1 MKKILKKILTYSV
14 PALLFFGCTKNNAPI
29 VKQTYN
35 DLTGRFNGYFNADE
49 LYTLAIKNIE
59 NNRFE
64 NYDTLI
70 PINGYGTLDDTRGAG
85 GDFDIIIEKT
95 ELTVQTSQTKT
106 KNKNF
111 KKDDDNTITNWGD
124 DALLLMAK
132 AYYMKGEYENSLK
145 CLKYI
150 TAYFAD
156 GVDARTRKKMYKQ
169 RGSSN
174 SRSEQ
179 RELAQKQK
187 SGIDI
192 RPSKSLFVHEPTK
205 SEALVWMIKNHTAM
219 GNYSKA
225 QAVLTHA
232 KSDIGFIQ
240 ELDRELNIASAEFY
254 LQQGK
259 VNQAIQHLKDAESNT
274 KNNRVK
280 SRYQFVLAQL
290 YETVGQNTN
299 AAKYYDESRKGN
311 PNFDMAFYA
320 KFNLVK
326 MARKG
331 GYNKKEGLDL
341 LSKLIRD
348 NKNKEY
354 LDQLYYQRALFAL
367 DDKKRDDCKDFLKKS
382 VQSSIGNDV
391 QKANSYILLADLYYE
406 EEDYVPSQAN
416 YDSSLM
422 LIDISHKK
430 YDLVYNRSTVL
441 TDLVVH
447 LNTINLNDSLLLL
460 ASIPQKERENIIYKL
475 AVDIVEKEE
484 KEKQASLID
493 RSEPE
498 TTGKKGKGTWYFY
511 SSSAV
516 SAGLKKFQQNWGER
530 PLEDNWRRSEKS
542 GGDFAEGEEE
552 ITEDD
557 FFGKVDALYEQM
569 LASIPETEEEKDELK
584 KEIVTAYFESGN
596 IYKNSLDNEPKAT
609 QTYETLSK
617 KYKDNKYE
625 PEVFYNLYLM
635 LQLPNKTKSDFY
647 KNELLN
653 NHPDTKFAQIILDP
667 LYFEK
672 QKQQERAVI
681 VFYEKTYRMYAD
693 TLYQD
698 VIDRAVDAK
707 DLFPENNFQAK
718 FDLLK
723 AMAIGKLQGRNE
735 YLKSL
740 TFVVDNYRNTEE
752 EEKATEIL
760 AYLRD
765 EVEEIEDYKAPDKL
779 KNKIDKVKGKIDV
792 GGKDANM
799 KNIEDEEEK
808 KGGVKLKFGEKEFQI
823 GGKDE

>member
-1 MKKILKKILTYSV
+1 MKKILRNIFTCSILV
-14 PALLFFGCTKNNAPI
+14 LLLFGCTKHNAPI

-35 DLTGRFNGYFNADE
+35 DITGRFNGYFNADE
-49 LYTLAIKNIE
+49 IYTLAIKNIE

-64 NYDTLI
+64 NYDTII
-70 PINGYGTLDDTRGAG
+70 PINGYGTLNDTKGAG
-85 GDFDIIIEKT
+85 GDLDIVIEKT
-95 ELTVQTSQTKT
+95 ELTVQTSQTKK

-150 TAYFAD
+150 TAYFPD
-156 GVDARTRKKMYKQ
+156 GVDARTRKKIYKQ

-192 RPSKSLFVHEPTK
+192 RPSKSLFVHEPAK

-219 GNYSKA
+219 GNYNKA
-225 QAVLTHA
+225 QAILTHA
-232 KSDIGFIQ
+232 KSDMGFVQ

-259 VNQAIQHLKDAESNT
+259 INQAIQHLKDAESKT
-274 KNNRVK
+274 KNKRTK

-311 PNFDMAFYA
+311 PNFDMTFYA

-331 GYNKKEGLDL
+331 GYNKKEGLEL

-348 NKNKEY
+348 NKNKEF

-367 DDKKRDDCKDFLKKS
+367 DDRKREDCKDYLKKS

-422 LIDISHKK
+422 LIDVSHKK
-430 YDLVYNRSTVL
+430 YEIVYNRSTVL

-460 ASIPQKERENIIYKL
+460 ASIPQKERENMLYKL

-493 RSEPE
+493 RSVPE
-498 TTGKKGKGTWYFY
+498 TSGKKGKGTWYFY
-511 SSSAV
+511 SSSAI
-516 SAGLKKFQQNWGER
+516 SAGLKKFQQKWGER

-542 GGDFAEGEEE
+542 GGDFDGGEEE
-552 ITEDD
+552 VAADD
-557 FFGKVDALYEQM
+557 FFGRVDALYEEM
-569 LASIPETEEEKDELK
+569 LASIPETEEEKEALN
-584 KEIVTAYFESGN
+584 KEIITAYFASGD
-596 IYKNSLDNEPKAT
+596 IYKNNLDNEPKAT

-635 LQLPNKTKSDFY
+635 LKSSNKTKSDYY

-653 NHPDTKFAQIILDP
+653 NHPDSKFAQIILDP

-672 QKQQERAVI
+672 QKQQEKAVI
-681 VFYEKTYRMYAD
+681 AYYEKTYEMYAD

-698 VIDRAVDAK
+698 VIDRAIDAK
-707 DLFPENNFQAK
+707 DLFPDNHYQAK

-723 AMAIGKLQGRNE
+723 ALAIGKLEGRNE

-740 TFVVDNYRNTEE
+740 TFVVDTYRNTEE

-760 AYLRD
+760 AFLRD
-765 EVEEIEDYKAPDKL
+765 EVEEIEDYEIPDKL
-779 KNKIDKVKGKIDV
+779 KNKINNVKGRIDTKEKV
-792 GGKDANM
+792 DGEMDEK
-799 KNIEDEEEK
+799 EDK

-823 GGKDE
+823 GGKDED